1 MRTYYLPSIVKHT
14 LILLF
19 TLLGFSLTG
28 NAQVSVTG
36 KIVDEQQQPLAAVT
50 ITAFSQPENVFAK
63 AAITAEDGSFV
74 VRNLTSGKIMLE
86 IASLGFETYRTAVL
100 EIGVT
105 DIDLGIISLQP
116 KAENLEAVTVV
127 AEKPLVE
134 VKADRT
140 VFNVQSSISASGES
154 GFELLRKA
162 PGIIIDNNDNLIVEG
177 KAGVQIFID
186 GRLSPLNGNDLV
198 NYLKT
203 IQSSDIESVEII
215 TQPSSKYDAAGNA
228 GIINIIF
235 KRDKSLGTNGSVS
248 SGYTIGDKPRYNNSI
263 SFNSRK
269 KKTNL
274 FGNYSNSFAKSIGF
288 LNLLRTQNNTQFN
301 ARSQTLND
309 NNSNNIRLGYDIYA
323 SSKSTFGMMVNGNF
337 NNAFGNTDSRTPII
351 PQGTNDP
358 TQVLIAESNTQNTS
372 SNLFANLNYQF
383 KDTLGHKINADIDY
397 GIYNSDRFNFQPNRY
412 FNGDETTV
420 LSESIFTMITPID
433 IRIFTAQ
440 ADYEQNFLKGTLAT
454 GFKITDI
461 ETENQFDFFDRVDGE
476 DVLNLERSNT
486 FDYTENVSAV
496 YVNYSRQWEKYSF
509 QVGLRMEHTRS
520 DGRLKSATANDND
533 RVKRTYTNFFPS
545 GGITYKPNRKNS
557 FALLYSRR
565 IQRPNYQSLNPFEY
579 RIDEL
584 SFRQGNPFL
593 QPQYTDNVKLSHTY
607 NYRLTTSLSYSFI
620 SDFFAQI
627 TEAAPENQNFI
638 ITRNVANQKIIN
650 LSISYPTKFT
660 KWWNVYFSLNAYRS
674 IYEATNDDF
683 VALSQNTLS
692 FYGQN
697 TFTLPKG
704 FRLEVSGWYS
714 SPSVWGGTYQTRS
727 LGSFNMA
734 LQKKFLDDD
743 LTLRL
748 AANDLFF
755 TSPWRGDTRFGELF
769 IQGNG
774 GYDSRQFSINMS
786 YNFGRS
792 EIKAARK
799 RKTGIENEKNRID

>member
-1 MRTYYLPSIVKHT
+1 MRTCYLPSLVKQL
-14 LILLF
+14 LILFLA
-19 TLLGFSLTG
+19 LLGFSFIG
-28 NAQVSVTG
+28 NAQASVSG
-36 KIVDEQQQPLAAVT
+36 KIVDDQQKPLTAVT
-50 ITAFSQPENVFAK
+50 ITAFSQPENTFAK

-74 VRNLTSGKIMLE
+74 LRNLTSGKFVLE
-86 IASLGFETYRTAVL
+86 VASLGFETYRT
-100 EIGVT
+100 EIITVKNI
-105 DIDLGIISLQP
+105 DIDLKIIVLSS
-116 KAENLEAVTVV
+116 KTENLEGVTVV

-162 PGIIIDNNDNLIVEG
+162 PGIIIDNNDNLMVEG
-177 KAGVQIFID
+177 KSGVQIFID
-186 GRLSPLNGNDLV
+186 GRPSPLSGNDLV

-228 GIINIIF
+228 GIVNIIF
-235 KRDKSLGTNGSVS
+235 KRDKSLGTNGSIS
-248 SGYTIGDKPRYNNSI
+248 SGFTIGDVARYNNAV
-263 SFNSRK
+263 SFNVRN

-274 FGNYSNSFAKSIGF
+274 FGTYSNRFGRSIGF

-301 ARSQTLND
+301 ARSETLGN
-309 NNSNNIRLGYDIYA
+309 NNSNNIKLGYDVYA
-323 SSKSTFGMMVNGNF
+323 SSKSTFGILVNGNF
-337 NNAFGNTDSRTPII
+337 NNSFGNTDSRTPII
-351 PQGTNDP
+351 PAGNNDP
-358 TQVLIAESNTQNTS
+358 EQVLIAESDTQNTS
-372 SNLFANLNYQF
+372 SNLFVNLNYQF
-383 KDTLGHKINADIDY
+383 KDTLGHKVNADIDY
-397 GIYNSDRFNFQPNRY
+397 GVYSRDRFNFQPNTY
-412 FNGDETTV
+412 FNGDETEV
-420 LSESIFTMITPID
+420 LSRSIFTMITPID

-454 GFKITDI
+454 GFKVTDI
-461 ETENQFDFFDRVDGE
+461 ETENQFDFFDRINGE
-476 DVLNLERSNT
+476 DILNLERSNT
-486 FDYTENVSAV
+486 FDYIEDVSAV
-496 YVNYSRQWEKYSF
+496 YVNYSRQWKKYSF
-509 QVGLRMEHTRS
+509 QFGLRMEHTQS
-520 DGRLKSATANDND
+520 DGRLQSATVNEND

-545 GGITYKPNRKNS
+545 GGITYKPNRKHS

-638 ITRNVANQKIIN
+638 ITRNVANNKIIN
-650 LSISYPTKFT
+650 LSVSYPTKFA

-704 FRLEVSGWYS
+704 FKLEVSGWYS

-734 LQKKFLDDD
+734 LQKKFLDDN
-743 LTLRL
+743 LTIRL
-748 AANDLFF
+748 AANDIFF
-755 TSPWRGDTRFGELF
+755 TSPWQGDTRFGDLF
-769 IQGNG
+769 IQGSG
-774 GYDSRQFSINMS
+774 GYDSRQFSINLS

-799 RKTGIENEKNRID
+799 RKTGIENEKDRID